1 MEMSL
6 QPRASASRAG
16 SVPTI
21 GKCAQ
26 PDAPPPED
34 RRTHARYARLSPG
47 AAWRYAAAVPVNL
60 LNLFVIVMVVAAGVL
75 LGVMTGALG
84 TPMLKMVRSG
94 QGVRVS
100 QGLLLAVVLLAE
112 LAIVIWL
119 VVVVSRL

>member
-1 MEMSL
+1 M
-6 QPRASASRAG
+6 
-16 SVPTI
+16 
-21 GKCAQ
+21 
-26 PDAPPPED
+26 
-34 RRTHARYARLSPG
+34 SPG
-47 AAWRYAAAVPVNL
+47 AAWRYAVAVPVNL

-112 LAIVIWL
+112 LAVVIWL

>member
-1 MEMSL
+1 MN
-6 QPRASASRAG
+6 PRR
-16 SVPTI
+16 
-21 GKCAQ
+21 
-26 PDAPPPED
+26 
-34 RRTHARYARLSPG
+34 HARRQAALPAWTTGGRTDRHARLSPG
-47 AAWRYAAAVPVNL
+47 AAWRYAVAVPVNL

>member
-1 MEMSL
+1 MNA
-6 QPRASASRAG
+6 PADR
-16 SVPTI
+16 PTN
-21 GKCAQ
+21 G
-26 PDAPPPED
+26 
-34 RRTHARYARLSPG
+34 TRLSPG
-47 AAWRYAAAVPVNL
+47 AAWRYAVAVPVNL

>member
-1 MEMSL
+1 MSSST
-6 QPRASASRAG
+6 PAG
-16 SVPTI
+16 
-21 GKCAQ
+21 
-26 PDAPPPED
+26 
-34 RRTHARYARLSPG
+34 RRYGARLSRG
-47 AAWRYAAAVPVNL
+47 AGCRYAVAVPVNL